1 MTTWAKVLLWYTQ
14 NKDKLKT
21 FYQKNKT
28 VVLLAGFFLVIPIL
42 LFGGYRYI
50 VQLWD
55 LMRP

>member
-1 MTTWAKVLLWYTQ
+1 MLWYTQ

-28 VVLLAGFFLVIPIL
+28 AVLLAGFFLVIPIL